1 MEMKMYQTPEM
12 EVIEL
17 KMQGAVLINM
27 SGENPSQHGADD
39 EIPGGSP
46 EFAD

>member
-1 MEMKMYQTPEM
+1 MEMKLYQTPEM

-17 KMQGAVLINM
+17 KMQGAVLLNM
-27 SGENPSQHGADD
+27 SGDTPGQHGTDD